1 MSEKNIGS
9 VLVMDDERLV
19 GIFSERDYARKGILQ
34 GRKAKSTPVAEV
46 MTSEVI
52 TVSPEMSIEDCMRL
66 FNDKRIRHL
75 PVVEGG
81 RVIGLL
87 SIGDIVHAII
97 REQSV
102 HIQFLEQYI
111 SNLFSLPFGARGLEQ
126 HFLTLITYGHGLT
139 YRGSLHYRLHVHCL
153 GASAEDRQIRL
164 GFTYGGIVLV
174 GPVVWYRADADLQ

>member
-1 MSEKNIGS
+1 MQLSILAHVKNYLLAHLFCLFAMLPVKKLLEGKSDHHVWSVSPTSMVIDALQLMSEKNIGS

-111 SNLFSLPFGARGLEQ
+111 S
-126 HFLTLITYGHGLT
+126 
-139 YRGSLHYRLHVHCL
+139 
-153 GASAEDRQIRL
+153 
-164 GFTYGGIVLV
+164 GI
-174 GPVVWYRADADLQ
+174 

>member
-1 MSEKNIGS
+1 MQLSILAHAKNNLLVHLFLCLLAMLPVKKLLEGKGDHHVWSVSPTSMVIDALQLMSEKNIGS

-87 SIGDIVHAII
+87 SIGDIVYAII

-111 SNLFSLPFGARGLEQ
+111 S
-126 HFLTLITYGHGLT
+126 
-139 YRGSLHYRLHVHCL
+139 
-153 GASAEDRQIRL
+153 
-164 GFTYGGIVLV
+164 GI
-174 GPVVWYRADADLQ
+174 